1 LCVLV
6 VQSSESAVTGR
17 QPTVNLLHDLLSQ
30 FNKLSDETDVI
41 EAENRVTQ
49 VSERLNELTDRLT
62 ARRAAVEVR
71 LTQPCFNSVSF
82 PYSTVMVR

>member
-1 LCVLV
+1 M
-6 VQSSESAVTGR
+6 
-17 QPTVNLLHDLLSQ
+17 NLLHDLLSQ

-71 LTQPCFNSVSF
+71 LSRPCFNSVSF
-82 PYSTVMVR
+82 PYSTVMKR

>member
-1 LCVLV
+1 MLL

-62 ARRAAVEVR
+62 ARRAAVEVC
-71 LTQPCFNSVSF
+71 LTRPCFNSVCF